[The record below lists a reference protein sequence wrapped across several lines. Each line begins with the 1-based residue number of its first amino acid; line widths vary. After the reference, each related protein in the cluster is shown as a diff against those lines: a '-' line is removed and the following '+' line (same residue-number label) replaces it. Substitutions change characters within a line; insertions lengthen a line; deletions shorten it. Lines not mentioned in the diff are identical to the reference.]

1 MYPVLVV
8 AMLQNVLNWAFNRL
22 HLLSDGS
29 YWSTFASGFSEEHC
43 KYDLEQHVVIVPDP
57 KIDPYRA
64 LDEGSDEKSVGQNVS
79 RLKVLLVKIEA
90 TIKGAREIEIS
101 LRQNVGLFPRMLN
114 YESVIEKKVFKRTP
128 DYINY
133 ESYFCDRFAIIRE
146 HCQLHYQS
154 KRVFSPSAIL
164 YEADSWLFGLW
175 DQITKRRM
183 LNYKQKA

>member
-79 RLKVLLVKIEA
+79 RLKVLLVKN
-90 TIKGAREIEIS
+90 K
-101 LRQNVGLFPRMLN
+101 LRQSSKEQGKLKLVSGKMWGCSHACWTTKVWLRKKFL
-114 YESVIEKKVFKRTP
+114 SVHQTTLIMQ
-128 DYINY
+128 
-133 ESYFCDRFAIIRE
+133 AI
-146 HCQLHYQS
+146 
-154 KRVFSPSAIL
+154 SAIDL
-164 YEADSWLFGLW
+164 QLFENIANCIINQNGCFLLLPFF
-175 DQITKRRM
+175 TK
-183 LNYKQKA
+183 LTLGSLVFETK